1 MNTILSN
8 IIKSLVLQGLE
19 GRQFFNHIDHL
30 IKTCP
35 KHRAWLLGV
44 AKVQGAT
51 AIVSS
56 GEIADYLGC
65 IKILD
70 EKTNPHCDF
79 DFTGHTVAIVDD
91 SYYSGKTY
99 QNIKKYVEKFEKTV
113 VLSPIVCYN
122 GSMEKITAL
131 YNWEQIRS
139 ELKC

>member
-1 MNTILSN
+1 MLNH
-8 IIKSLVLQGLE
+8 IIISLVKQGLE
-19 GRQFFNHIDHL
+19 GRQFFNQIDEL

-35 KHRAWLLGV
+35 LHRDWLLGV
-44 AKVQGAT
+44 AKIQGAT

-70 EKTNPHCDF
+70 EKNNPHCDF
-79 DFTGHTVAIVDD
+79 DFAGHTVAIVDD

-99 QNIKKYVEKFEKTV
+99 NNIKNYVEKFEKTV
-113 VLSPIVCYN
+113 VLKPIVCYN

-131 YNWEQIRS
+131 YSWDKIRRETEWQI
-139 ELKC
+139 